1 MNEIVWSGK
10 AVIVTERPFLK
21 RQKGVVGGVAQR
33 ALQRRRR
40 WAQARATHGAQA
52 SCGTRRGGP
61 GERRLAQALLRMG
74 VWYGKKE
81 EGA

>member
-21 RQKGVVGGVAQR
+21 RQKGVVGRAAQR

-40 WAQARATHGAQA
+40 WARARATHGAQA
-52 SCGTRRGGP
+52 PCGMRRGGP